1 MKLMLGLLLAA
12 GIIAAQPPP
21 APSSTAGWANVKRL
35 ATGDEIRVSLF
46 GSNGSGGKSFN
57 GKLQSVTDESMVIAT
72 ASSQETLTRVQIAK
86 VATKRD
92 SHRGRNAL
100 IGLGVGAGAGLGI
113 GAGADHSCAAG
124 GCFIGPNFG
133 KEVFIPLGALVG
145 TIIGVAWP
153 TGGWHDIYR
162 VK

>member
-1 MKLMLGLLLAA
+1 MLGILLAA
-12 GIIAAQPPP
+12 GIIAAQAPT
-21 APSSTAGWANVKRL
+21 APSNGGWANVKRL
-35 ATGDEIRVSLF
+35 ASGEEIRVFLF
-46 GSNGSGGKSFN
+46 GSNGSGGKSVN
-57 GKLQSVTDESMVIAT
+57 GKLQSVTDESLIIAT
-72 ASSQETLTRVQIAK
+72 ASSQETLSRAQIAK

-133 KEVFIPLGALVG
+133 KEVFIPVGAIIG
-145 TIIGVAWP
+145 TIVGVAWP

>member
-21 APSSTAGWANVKRL
+21 APASNGGWANVKRL
-35 ATGDEIRVSLF
+35 AIGDEIRVSMAD
-46 GSNGSGGKSFN
+46 GKSFN
-57 GKLQSVTDESMVIAT
+57 GKLQSVTDESLVIAT
-72 ASSQETLTRVQIAK
+72 TSNQETLTRVQIAK

-100 IGLGVGAGAGLGI
+100 IGLGVGAGVGLGI

-153 TGGWHDIYR
+153 TGGWHGIYR